1 MSYDFTNLHKLE
13 PLYPEYNNILWA
25 VCTGTCRMSYGSNR
39 WGGLIFLGLQKLQKA
54 KQQVHWGITFLRSK
68 GIRPLLRSL
77 LEIQYFACFWKWNHR
92 FLIIIFL
99 IKKVYEGLW
108 RISVIKFSSRFLMG
122 KSPNIET

>member
-13 PLYPEYNNILWA
+13 PLYPEYKNILWA

-54 KQQVHWGITFLRSK
+54 KQQVHWGFTFLRSK
-68 GIRPLLRSL
+68 GIRLLLRSL
-77 LEIQYFACFWKWNHR
+77 LEFQYFACFWKWNR
-92 FLIIIFL
+92 FLIILFL
-99 IKKVYEGLW
+99 NKVSVGLW
-108 RISVIKFSSRFLMG
+108 RISAIKFSSRFLLG